1 MGVNRLVLSDE
12 EEIIIDMLRAT
23 PRGVTIED
31 MAERIGQDRRG
42 DITQM
47 LRHLKA
53 LGLIRRKKTD
63 YNHRVVW
70 MLI

>member
-1 MGVNRLVLSDE
+1 
-12 EEIIIDMLRAT
+12 MLRAT